1 EHFGRIFRNNAVMSS
16 MGITQISAVMGS
28 CVAGGAYLPI
38 MSDEALIVEK
48 TGSIFLAG
56 SYLVKAAIG
65 ESIDNETLGGATTH
79 SEISGVT
86 DYKAKDDKDAL
97 DTIKGLLDKIGDYEK
112 AGYNRKAPKKP
123 VKDPQEIYGILP

>member
-1 EHFGRIFRNNAVMSS
+1 M
-16 MGITQISAVMGS
+16 
-28 CVAGGAYLPI
+28 
-38 MSDEALIVEK
+38 IVDK

-79 SEISGVT
+79 CEISGVT

-97 DTIKGLLDKIGDYEK
+97 DTIKRTMVRIGDYDK
-112 AGYNRKAPKKP
+112 AGYNRAEPKHPKK
-123 VKDPQEIYGILP
+123 ILKKYLGFYQNLELINMI

>member
-1 EHFGRIFRNNAVMSS
+1 
-16 MGITQISAVMGS
+16 MGS

-38 MSDEALIVEK
+38 MSDEALIVDK

-65 ESIDNETLGGATTH
+65 EEIDNETLGGATTH

-86 DYKAKDDKDAL
+86 DYKSKDDKDAL
-97 DTIKGLLDKIGDYEK
+97 DTIKNLISKLGAPES
-112 AGYNRKAPKKP
+112 AG
-123 VKDPQEIYGILP
+123 